1 MELAVERAD
10 GEDLAVLAT
19 FLRQMEKDAQTGR
32 VAYDA
37 GLGFHI
43 ALVSAT
49 HNSVLERVYEVIS
62 DLLKV
67 HQAPTYPSEVDA
79 RKEYREHRMLYDAL
93 VRRDKDE
100 LVRLMRLHLAYVKGV
115 SGPG

>member
-10 GEDLAVLAT
+10 GEDLAVLAA
-19 FLRQMEKDAQTGR
+19 FLRQPEKDAQTGR

-37 GLGFHI
+37 GLGFPK

-49 HNSVLERVYEVIS
+49 HNSVLERVHEVIS
-62 DLLKV
+62 DLLNV
-67 HQAPTYPSEVDA
+67 YQAPTYASEVDA
-79 RKEYREHRMLYDAL
+79 CNEYREHRMLYEAL

-100 LVRLMRLHLAYVKGV
+100 LVRLMRLHLPSVKGV